1 MLLGS
6 TITPYLERRKRAGG
20 PTGRMSDELDS
31 ARGALGWSLVVATAT
46 PDRESGEK
54 LAGAAV
60 AARLA
65 GTAQVVGPVTSFFWH
80 LGESGRG
87 EEFNVTFKT
96 TDARYAELEAYIIAN
111 HPWDKPEVTAVELVR
126 GSADYLAWAEES
138 TRRS

>member
-1 MLLGS
+1 M
-6 TITPYLERRKRAGG
+6 TVH
-20 PTGRMSDELDS
+20 
-31 ARGALGWSLVVATAT
+31 LVVTTAT
-46 PDRESGEK
+46 PDRKSGEQ
-54 LAGAAV
+54 LAGSAV

-80 LGESGRG
+80 LGESGQG

-96 TDARYAELEAYIIAN
+96 TDARYAELEAHIIEN

-138 TRRS
+138 TRRD

>member
-1 MLLGS
+1 MIYRS
-6 TITPYLERRKRAGG
+6 YAVVMTVH
-20 PTGRMSDELDS
+20 
-31 ARGALGWSLVVATAT
+31 LVVTTAT

-54 LAGAAV
+54 LAGSAV

-65 GTAQVVGPVTSFFWH
+65 GTAQVIGPVTSFFWH

-96 TDARYAELEAYIIAN
+96 TDARYAELEAHIIAN
-111 HPWDKPEVTAVELVR
+111 HPWEKPEVTAVELVR

-138 TRRS
+138 TRPR

>member
-1 MLLGS
+1 M
-6 TITPYLERRKRAGG
+6 TVH
-20 PTGRMSDELDS
+20 
-31 ARGALGWSLVVATAT
+31 LVVTTAT

-65 GTAQVVGPVTSFFWH
+65 GTAQVVGPITSFFWH
-80 LGESGRG
+80 LGDSGRG